1 MGEKP
6 VKDKRRGSR
15 RKWLEPSHNDGLIP
29 VRDTEEEG
37 LNRKRP
43 ALQCNSEKQA

>member
-6 VKDKRRGSR
+6 VKDKRAGSR
-15 RKWLEPSHNDGLIP
+15 RKWPEPSHNDGLTP
-29 VRDTEEEG
+29 VRDMEEEG

-43 ALQCNSEKQA
+43 TL